1 MGVEW
6 VGAGEEED
14 SIDLKTDA
22 KNSPTPQPPAPT
34 NREISTVAG
43 GMIGQGRIQGRQ
55 LSFSHGVIM
64 GKFPWTNFKFPRQA
78 KINSLG
84 CYR

>member
-6 VGAGEEED
+6 AGVGEEED
-14 SIDLKTDA
+14 SIDLKTDD
-22 KNSPTPQPPAPT
+22 KNFPNTQRPAPT
-34 NREISTVAG
+34 ISEMSTVG
-43 GMIGQGRIQGRQ
+43 GGVSRQGRIQGRQ
-55 LSFSHGVIM
+55 LSFSHGVIT
-64 GKFPWTNFKFPRQA
+64 GKFPWTIFQFPRQA

>member
-14 SIDLKTDA
+14 SIDLKTDD
-22 KNSPTPQPPAPT
+22 KNSPNTQRPAPT
-34 NREISTVAG
+34 ISEMSTVAG
-43 GMIGQGRIQGRQ
+43 GMSRQGRIQGRQ
-55 LSFSHGVIM
+55 LSFSPGVIM
-64 GKFPWTNFKFPRQA
+64 GKFTWTNFQFPKQA